1 MKAERYAA
9 ECHPRFVEFVTKELP
24 SWSYKTAREFYRDV
38 YPTLNEAHQRFLT
51 ANDRFF
57 LLTVACKRKDAI
69 HEWLYDRC
77 REVEF
82 APDDHLDLWAR
93 YHYKSTIITFAGSI
107 QEIINDP
114 EITIAIFSH
123 TARLARRFLS
133 QIKEELEKN
142 EDLKRLFPDVFYG
155 NPKKE
160 SPAWSLTDG
169 IVVKRKSNPKEL
181 TVQAFGLI
189 DGLPTGGHWRLLIF
203 NDVVTQDSVTQTDTE
218 QPKKTW
224 LAWEQAQNLGTHEKN
239 RRWHEGTRYSYA
251 DAYGHM
257 LAENILKARIYP
269 ATHDGTLRGRPV
281 FLSQEK
287 WEQIKRDQR
296 LTLPAQQL
304 LNPLAGEENTFLVTW
319 LRPYELR
326 PQNLTVWI
334 LIDAAG
340 NKPGNSKSDNTA
352 IIVIGMDP
360 NSNFY
365 LLDGYC
371 HRMKLSE
378 RTEKYLTLNEKWR
391 TAPGVQIV
399 RTGYER
405 YGAMTDV
412 EHIEIDARRRN
423 QEGVSIE
430 EVNWVREGSQSK
442 KARIARLE
450 PDFRESR
457 FWLPKYIHVNGVG
470 TCTWHVE
477 VQTQEVMRGDQPV
490 IDKLTGK
497 PLFEEIEGSAKIV
510 TTPYRGPT
518 KAETTAERDG
528 EKYRILA
535 PLRRMDADGNVYDLT
550 RLIFEEFRLHPF
562 GAHEDALDA
571 TSRIK
576 DMDPMPPMR
585 VDTMATSS
593 ARAESRHPDD

>member
-1 MKAERYAA
+1 MKAERFADGLSDWFVKEVKDLQFAPYKEARLWYRRNNRLMSDA
-9 ECHPRFVEFVTKELP
+9 HKRFVAA
-24 SWSYKTAREFYRDV
+24 Y
-38 YPTLNEAHQRFLT
+38 
-51 ANDRFF
+51 DRYF
-57 LLTVACKRKDAI
+57 LLTAILKRKDAI

-114 EITIAIFSH
+114 EITIAIFGN
-123 TARLARRFLS
+123 TKDVARPFLR

-142 EDLKRLFPDVFYG
+142 EILKRIYSEIFYG
-155 NPKKE
+155 DPKKE
-160 SPAWSLTDG
+160 APVWSQDDG
-169 IVVKRKSNPKEL
+169 ILVKRKSNPKEL
-181 TVQAFGLI
+181 TVQAFGLL
-189 DGLPTGGHWRLLIF
+189 DGQPTGGHWRLLIF
-203 NDVVTQDSVTQTDTE
+203 NDIVTFKSVTQTDTD
-218 QPKKTW
+218 QIGRTTIQ
-224 LAWEQAQNLGTHEKN
+224 WEQAQNLGTHEGA
-239 RRWHEGTRYSYA
+239 RRWHEGTRYHYA
-251 DAYGHM
+251 DTYSV
-257 LAENILKARIYP
+257 ILDRGSLKPRIYP
-269 ATHDGTLRGRPV
+269 ATHDGTIRGNPV
-281 FLSQEK
+281 FLAPEVWK
-287 WEQIKRDQR
+287 KILRDQR
-296 LTLPAQQL
+296 LTVPAQQL

-326 PQNLTVWI
+326 PPNLTVWI
-334 LIDAAG
+334 LVDAAG
-340 NKPGNSKSDNTA
+340 NKPGQQKSDRTA

-360 NSNFY
+360 ASNFY

-391 TAPGVQIV
+391 TMPGVQIV

-457 FWLPKYIHVNGVG
+457 FWLPRYVHVNGVG

-477 VQTQEVMRGDQPV
+477 VQRQEVMRGDVPL
-490 IDKLTGK
+490 IDKMTGK
-497 PLFEEIEGSAKIV
+497 PLMEDVEGSAKIV

-528 EKYRILA
+528 ENYRVLT

-550 RLIFEEFRLHPF
+550 RLIFEEYRLHPF

-571 TSRIK
+571 MSRIK
-576 DMDPMPPMR
+576 DMDPVPPMR
-585 VDTMATSS
+585 VDSMPEER
-593 ARAESRHPDD
+593 RADSRYPDA